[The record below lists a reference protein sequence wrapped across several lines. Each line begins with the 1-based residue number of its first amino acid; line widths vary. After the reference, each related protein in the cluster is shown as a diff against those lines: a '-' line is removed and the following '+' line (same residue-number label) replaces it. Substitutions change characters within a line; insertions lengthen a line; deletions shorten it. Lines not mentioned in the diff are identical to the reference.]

1 MIDDTKKE
9 NEENVTDAGESS
21 EAVAGGAASLT
32 INDLANIKQIMDVAS
47 TRGAFKANE
56 FQVVGVT
63 YDRLVTFLKSVMPE
77 KVTEPDAE
85 DADAEE
91 TPDADGTVEA

>member
-9 NEENVTDAGESS
+9 DDAKVTDAGEST
-21 EAVAGGAASLT
+21 ETVAGTEEAAPTLS

-47 TRGAFKANE
+47 ARGAFKTNE

-63 YDRLVTFLKSVMPE
+63 YDRLVAFLKSVMPQE
-77 KVTEPDAE
+77 AT

-91 TPDADGTVEA
+91 DSADNTAEA